1 MTNDF
6 RLVITKTPLRI
17 TFTGGGTDIPAYY
30 RKYGPGAVVSATINK
45 YIYVTVAKNF
55 YRDEIRVSYSKT
67 ENAIKDVDKIE
78 HPTVREALKLLDI
91 KSGIQIVSITEI
103 PSRGTGLG
111 SSSSFLVGLLNA
123 LHAWKGEAV
132 SPRQLAEEAVKIERE
147 ILKEPGGKQDQYM
160 AAFGGIQLME
170 FFPDENVSLKQT
182 LLGLDDRIK
191 LKDHLIMLYTG
202 RERDSTKIHVEQTTK
217 VVEKIENYNKMRDLA
232 YKTYEKLASN
242 KWYEL
247 GELLDENWKLK
258 KELSNSISDKEIDQW
273 YEKAKKAGAAGGKL
287 MGAGGGG
294 FFLFFINPE
303 KRERLKKDL
312 KELKEEPFTFEPF
325 GSRIL
330 YMEGSI

>member
-1 MTNDF
+1 MANDF

-55 YRDEIRVSYSKT
+55 YKDEIRVSYSKT
-67 ENAIKDVDKIE
+67 ENAIKDVEDIE
-78 HPTVREALKLLDI
+78 HPTVREALKLLNI

-123 LHAWKGEAV
+123 LHAWKGEAA
-132 SPRQLAEEAVKIERE
+132 SAKQLAEEAIKIERE

-160 AAFGGIQLME
+160 AAYGGIQLME
-170 FFPDENVSLKQT
+170 FFPDESVSLKQT
-182 LLGLDDRIK
+182 LLSYEDRK
-191 LKDHLIMLYTG
+191 ALNDHLIMLYTG
-202 RERDSTKIHVEQTTK
+202 RERDSTKIHEEQSSK
-217 VVEKIENYNKMRDLA
+217 ADEKLENYNRMRDLA
-232 YKTYEKLASN
+232 YKTYEKLSLN
-242 KWYEL
+242 KWYEI

-258 KELSNSISDKEIDQW
+258 RELSDKISDNEIDRW
-273 YEKAKKAGAAGGKL
+273 YERAKKAGAIGGKL

-294 FFLFFINPE
+294 FFLFFVDPE
-303 KRERLKKDL
+303 KRENLKNEL
-312 KELKEEPFTFEPF
+312 KELKEEPFSFEPF